1 MENKQG
7 EKTKVEKMRE
17 IIKGNEW
24 RRRKVVLGKC
34 GFRSYKK
41 KKKKIRWACSRVFK
55 TWLKQNLAKQS

>member
-1 MENKQG
+1 MRKENKQG

-34 GFRSYKK
+34 GIRSYKK
-41 KKKKIRWACSRVFK
+41 KKNSDGLVVAFLKHGLSK
-55 TWLKQNLAKQS
+55 T

>member
-34 GFRSYKK
+34 GIRSYKK
-41 KKKKIRWACSRVFK
+41 KKNSDGLVVAFLKHGLSK
-55 TWLKQNLAKQS
+55 T

>member
-1 MENKQG
+1 MRKEKKQG

-41 KKKKIRWACSRVFK
+41 KKKNSDGLVVAFLKHDLSK
-55 TWLKQNLAKQS
+55 T